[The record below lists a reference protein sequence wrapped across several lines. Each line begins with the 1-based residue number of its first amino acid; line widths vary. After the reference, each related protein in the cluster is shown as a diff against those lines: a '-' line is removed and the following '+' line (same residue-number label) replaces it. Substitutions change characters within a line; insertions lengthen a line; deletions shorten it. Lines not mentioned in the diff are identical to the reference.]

1 MQYDFFSCRYYYY
14 YLCQWSVTSFL
25 YVFIVTIIMLFVII
39 FHHHLYYHYHFFF
52 IVFGHIINSRF
63 LLFIIFTSLSLIL
76 WTASRRYQ
84 FLAVSGAGSSAQ
96 VCGRLLEGLAR
107 GGVRMAE
114 DAYLVVAPKLAR
126 ADLARL
132 QAGFEGRFGCRFR
145 AWVDFHHQ

>member
-39 FHHHLYYHYHFFF
+39 FHHHLYYHYYFF

-76 WTASRRYQ
+76 WTASSRYQ